1 MFTSGCKR
9 VFVSLPLGT
18 EKDLQTDSHPQHPVV
33 STVLEAPRERQ
44 VCQNA
49 KETQKALA
57 EAIPDHSGP
66 NSAEMRCFSENN
78 FWVSGG
84 ENKNTLDAQRKERSS
99 NPSVESGPRQSVERA
114 RTKLIP
120 HTPSHSHIDW
130 DNDLC
135 GLS

>member
-9 VFVSLPLGT
+9 VFVSLSLGT
-18 EKDLQTDSHPQHPVV
+18 EKDLQTDSHPQLP
-33 STVLEAPRERQ
+33 TALEVPRERQ
-44 VCQNA
+44 AYQNA

-57 EAIPDHSGP
+57 EAIPNHSGP

-99 NPSVESGPRQSVERA
+99 HPSAESGPRQSVERA

-120 HTPSHSHIDW
+120 HTPSHSRIGW